1 MRRGP
6 IRKRQPKA
14 TFPPRIMRSGVL
26 SGISPG
32 FPELSRS
39 CGQVA
44 HVLLTR
50 PPLGFKEQAPKTPPD
65 LHVLGTPPA
74 FVLSQD
80 QTLRKK
86 FDRAQSLTGL
96 SFALQFSRNA
106 FFFFGAAAFRSDGL
120 HSITRFVSCQHFF
133 GWKKPCRFLSRPP
146 LISER
151 QCIVYS
157 ASAE

>member
-50 PPLGFKEQAPKTPPD
+50 PPLGFKEQAPQN
-65 LHVLGTPPA
+65 PA
-74 FVLSQD
+74 RLACIRHAASVRPEPGSNSP
-80 QTLRKK
+80 KK
-86 FDRAQSLTGL
+86 SLIELKVMTGL

-106 FFFFGAAAFRSDGL
+106 FFFSAPPLFAATVYIVSRDSSVVNTFLAGKNRVGFFPGRPSFRSDN
-120 HSITRFVSCQHFF
+120 
-133 GWKKPCRFLSRPP
+133 
-146 LISER
+146 
-151 QCIVYS
+151 
-157 ASAE
+157 A